1 MKNKQLSIKG
11 TQLMEKI
18 KNRGLRPLWVALFSI
33 VFIASVWNKAEAKKF
48 NIVTTTTDLASI
60 AQAIAGE
67 HATVKSICNGKEDPH
82 FLQAKPSYIVMAR
95 DCDLWIRVGMEL
107 EIGWEPPIL
116 DGARNSAIRI
126 GAKGHLDAS
135 ERVRRLEVP
144 TTRITRAMGDVH
156 PQGNPHYWLDPLNGR
171 IVAKS
176 IANRLEHLFPK
187 NADDFQENLKAFQ
200 KALDEH
206 MFGKGL
212 VERLGGAKLWTM
224 ELKKEL
230 DSLLKSL
237 QIESQLGGWKGRM
250 KLFQGENIIT
260 YHRSWTYLA
269 HRFSLDVANEL
280 EPKPGI
286 PPSPG
291 HVLEVIRKVKEQK
304 ISILLMEP
312 FYSRKAP
319 DLIASKTGIQVVA
332 SANSVGGEPA
342 AKDYF
347 SMIGNIVDKLATA
360 FEAAKKNEGK

>member
-1 MKNKQLSIKG
+1 MK
-11 TQLMEKI
+11 KI
-18 KNRGLRPLWVALFSI
+18 KSGGLKPLWAALFSMVSI
-33 VFIASVWNKAEAKKF
+33 VSAWNVAEAKKI
-48 NIVTTTTDLASI
+48 NILTTTTDLASI

-67 HATVKSICNGKEDPH
+67 HGTVKSICSGKEDPH

-95 DCDLWIRVGMEL
+95 DADLWIRVGMEL
-107 EIGWEPPIL
+107 EIGWESPIL
-116 DGARNSAIRI
+116 DGSRNSAIRI
-126 GAKGHLDAS
+126 GGPGHLDAS

-176 IANRLEHLFPK
+176 IANRLEYLFPQY
-187 NADDFQENLKAFQ
+187 ADDFQENLKAFQ

-206 MFGKGL
+206 MFGKAL
-212 VERLGGAKLWTM
+212 VKRLGGAKLWAL

-230 DSLLKSL
+230 DPLLKSL
-237 QIESQLGGWKGRM
+237 QMEGQLGGWKGRM
-250 KLFQGENIIT
+250 KPFQGENIIT

-269 HRFSLDVANEL
+269 DRFSLDVADEL

-291 HVLEVIRKVKEQK
+291 HVLEVIRKVKEQN

-319 DLIASKTGIQVVA
+319 DLVASKTGIQVVI

-347 SMIGNIVDKLATA
+347 SMIGNIVGKLGTA
-360 FEAAKKNEGK
+360 FEAAKKIEGK

>member
-1 MKNKQLSIKG
+1 M
-11 TQLMEKI
+11 
-18 KNRGLRPLWVALFSI
+18 NRIRNGGLKPLWVALFSTI
-33 VFIASVWNKAEAKKF
+33 VIVSAWNVTEASNLE
-48 NIVTTTTDLASI
+48 IVTTTTDLASI
-60 AQAIAGE
+60 ARNIAGE
-67 HATVKSICNGKEDPH
+67 HATAKSICNGREDPH

-107 EIGWEPPIL
+107 EIGWESPIL

-135 ERVRRLEVP
+135 EGVRRLEVP
-144 TTRITRAMGDVH
+144 TTRISRAMGDVH

-176 IANRLEHLFPK
+176 IADRLVYLFPQYA
-187 NADDFQENLKAFQ
+187 NDFRENLKAFQ

-206 MFGKGL
+206 MFGKAL
-212 VERLGGAKLWTM
+212 VENLGGAKLWTL
-224 ELKKEL
+224 ELKGEL

-237 QIESQLGGWKGRM
+237 QLESQLGGWKGRM
-250 KLFQGENIIT
+250 RPFQGKNIVT
-260 YHRSWTYLA
+260 YHRSWSYFA
-269 HRFSLDVANEL
+269 DRFGLYVAEEL

-319 DLIASKTGIQVVA
+319 NLIASKTGIQVIV
-332 SANSVGGEPA
+332 SANSVGGEPEA
-342 AKDYF
+342 TDYF
-347 SMIGNIVDKLATA
+347 SMIGNIVNELVTA
-360 FEAAKKNEGK
+360 FEAAQKDEGK